1 MLVMVSIFLNLNL
14 FSDLSGEC
22 SMYNQE
28 CAFFC
33 FGWKVL
39 YMPVGSTLS
48 VVLFKCAVYWFFCV
62 FYLLFKMGY
71 WNLLLLLH
79 CCQFLLSDLSILVLH
94 TKVLWFWVYVCLQ
107 LLYLSVE
114 FTLLSFCHDLFF
126 GGGVSRGSFW
136 CEVCFIW
143 FKYNHSFLFII
154 ICGKYLFL
162 PLTFSLWIPSI

>member
-1 MLVMVSIFLNLNL
+1 M

-62 FYLLFKMGY
+62 FYLLFKIGY
-71 WNLLLLLH
+71 WNLLLLFH
-79 CCQFLLSDLSILVLH
+79 CCQFLLSDFSILVLH

-126 GGGVSRGSFW
+126 GGRSLEAVFNVKSASSDLNITTPFFSLSF
-136 CEVCFIW
+136 VGNIF
-143 FKYNHSFLFII
+143 FFLSLSAYGYLQSKVSFL
-154 ICGKYLFL
+154 
-162 PLTFSLWIPSI
+162 

>member
-1 MLVMVSIFLNLNL
+1 
-14 FSDLSGEC
+14 
-22 SMYNQE
+22 MYNQE

-114 FTLLSFCHDLFF
+114 FTLLSFCHDLFL
-126 GGGVSRGSFW
+126 GGVSLEAVFGVKSASSDLNITTPFFSLLF
-136 CEVCFIW
+136 VGNIF
-143 FKYNHSFLFII
+143 FFLSLSAYGYLQSKVSFL
-154 ICGKYLFL
+154 
-162 PLTFSLWIPSI
+162 